1 MEQEYKVN
9 GRYEDVSRNFFRIRD
24 RGWRA
29 QKEAK
34 KKKGTKKH
42 EREMSRKESHRC
54 SRSFKKRPQKTARK
68 RKL

>member
-24 RGWRA
+24 RGV
-29 QKEAK
+29 EGAK
-34 KKKGTKKH
+34 GSQKKKGTKKH
-42 EREMSRKESHRC
+42 EREMSRKESDRC
-54 SRSFKKRPQKTARK
+54 SRRFKKRPQKTARK